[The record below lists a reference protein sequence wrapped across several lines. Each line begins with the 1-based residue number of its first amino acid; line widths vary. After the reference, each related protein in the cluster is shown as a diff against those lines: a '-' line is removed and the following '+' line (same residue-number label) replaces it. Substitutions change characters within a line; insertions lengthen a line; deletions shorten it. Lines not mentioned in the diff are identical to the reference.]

1 MEENPYVTTPTPK
14 TVGSRYQ
21 EQNSLTIPCQRL
33 SMKEAYRSSTLHT
46 FGLRWPS
53 MNPISKPTSKEKREG
68 SRPGDAWTAERAEA
82 SNRGERKQR
91 IFAVAIMNWPGA
103 GRIQTVPVQDCI
115 WWGRYIKHLNINRTR
130 CLDVAHS
137 CTVPGSI

>member
-33 SMKEAYRSSTLHT
+33 SMKEAYRSSTLHA

-53 MNPISKPTSKEKREG
+53 MNPISKPTSKEKRGADLATPGQQRGPKPAIEENG
-68 SRPGDAWTAERAEA
+68 SSAYLL
-82 SNRGERKQR
+82 S
-91 IFAVAIMNWPGA
+91 
-103 GRIQTVPVQDCI
+103 
-115 WWGRYIKHLNINRTR
+115 L
-130 CLDVAHS
+130 
-137 CTVPGSI
+137 